1 MNCYGPGVDG
11 PVCPS
16 VNDWR
21 RDPSGVV
28 LAWGVTR
35 VAGGQ
40 GHAARPESQI
50 MGQEPGQDKPTR
62 TRPSQAKH
70 S

>member
-1 MNCYGPGVDG
+1 MNCHGPGVDG
-11 PVCPS
+11 PVGPG

-21 RDPSGVV
+21 RDPNGVV
-28 LAWGVTR
+28 LARGVTR

-40 GHAARPESQI
+40 GHAARPETQI
-50 MGQEPGQDKPTR
+50 MSQEPWPGEPRR
-62 TRPSQAKH
+62 TRASPAKH